1 MLTLCVVCG
10 ESCTRSPALT
20 SPLVADAGAA
30 DAEEVSPEFKSRW
43 MALVFAG
50 MVMWRFP
57 ATTSTSR
64 GGSTARSV
72 VAAKGASAAAGG
84 GELGALRS
92 RGGGAGGVGGG
103 TAAML
108 LLLLLL
114 RSAASWTSPVAG
126 NQKSQSFKT
135 TATSATS
142 STPSAMSI
150 RFRCTSTSSD
160 PGGKGSCVDRSRWFS
175 VWISS

>member
-72 VAAKGASAAAGG
+72 VAAKGASAAAGA
-84 GELGALRS
+84 GEFALLRFT
-92 RGGGAGGVGGG
+92 GGVG
-103 TAAML
+103 
-108 LLLLLL
+108 
-114 RSAASWTSPVAG
+114 RV
-126 NQKSQSFKT
+126 
-135 TATSATS
+135 
-142 STPSAMSI
+142 
-150 RFRCTSTSSD
+150 
-160 PGGKGSCVDRSRWFS
+160 PGG
-175 VWISS
+175 

>member
-20 SPLVADAGAA
+20 SPLVADAGVA
-30 DAEEVSPEFKSRW
+30 DAEGGSPEFTSRW

-72 VAAKGASAAAGG
+72 VAAKGAAAAAGA
-84 GELGALRS
+84 GELAALRS
-92 RGGGAGGVGGG
+92 RVGVAGVLGVG

-114 RSAASWTSPVAG
+114 RSAASWTSPVGG
-126 NQKSQSFKT
+126 N
-135 TATSATS
+135 
-142 STPSAMSI
+142 
-150 RFRCTSTSSD
+150 
-160 PGGKGSCVDRSRWFS
+160 
-175 VWISS
+175 